1 MHPINTAPS
10 NVTHQKHLPLMHPTH
25 QECNCK
31 GKNVTF
37 SVSTLSPV
45 HYLSVPVD
53 VYCLPCLCI
62 LSPLSMSIISLSVY
76 NISPVYVYSLPCSCI
91 LFPCSCPWKLSPGPV
106 HAYHD
111 SVHVHVCMPYIICHS
126 FYIISLPCPWKLS
139 LCPCVIYLNF
149 QKPPYQNSTQHICQ
163 CGICK
168 CTW

>member
-1 MHPINTAPS
+1 MSSFCFQFQAMSLPSNANVTHQECPLSCTHKIHLPLMDNTHPPHTPNKNAPS

-91 LFPCSCPWKLSPGPV
+91 LFPCSCP
-106 HAYHD
+106 
-111 SVHVHVCMPYIICHS
+111 
-126 FYIISLPCPWKLS
+126 
-139 LCPCVIYLNF
+139 
-149 QKPPYQNSTQHICQ
+149 
-163 CGICK
+163 
-168 CTW
+168 